1 MGGALRSTETV
12 QASNDP
18 SMGKAKSQL
27 LVSPVVKEGWD
38 YGKSWKERK
47 KRETKSESECR
58 VARVIALFLQASRT
72 RYDNRKGIQVA
83 RLS

>member
-27 LVSPVVKEGWD
+27 LVSPVVKEGLY
-38 YGKSWKERK
+38 YGSLGK
-47 KRETKSESECR
+47 KKKGDKSESECR
-58 VARVIALFLQASRT
+58 VARVIALFPS
-72 RYDNRKGIQVA
+72 
-83 RLS
+83 S